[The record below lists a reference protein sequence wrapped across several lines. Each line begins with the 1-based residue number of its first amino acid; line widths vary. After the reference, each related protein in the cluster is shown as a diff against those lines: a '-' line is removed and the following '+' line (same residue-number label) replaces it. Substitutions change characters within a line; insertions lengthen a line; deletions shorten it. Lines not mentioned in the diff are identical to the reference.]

1 MPIKTLTVN
10 YKKMQITNTKNKN
23 GKCLIHTFGADV
35 LNFEDVIFDEI
46 DTDTFKETKHA
57 QGAICLTDPD

>member
-1 MPIKTLTVN
+1 
-10 YKKMQITNTKNKN
+10 MQITNTKNKN